1 MEVYK
6 NNSGEILEVSKLPN
20 GRIKLSQV
28 RNAGRGESKSVGTV
42 KELNAFLYNNGYHLA
57 MTERSKRFG
66 RHFTE
71 NDLSDELLMIIPNS
85 ELAVERNGDIFS
97 CWFLADNA
105 DGTVEVSCN
114 APFAAVNWQG
124 YKAVTVRI
132 DELILITGEIE

>member
-1 MEVYK
+1 MEIYRS
-6 NNSGEILEVSKLPN
+6 NSGEILEVSKLPN

-28 RNAGRGESKSVGTV
+28 RNAGRRESKSVSTI

-71 NDLSDELLMIIPNS
+71 NNLNDELLMILPNS
-85 ELAVERNGDIFS
+85 ELAVEHNGDIFS
-97 CWFLADNA
+97 CWLLADNA

-114 APFAAVNWQG
+114 APFAAVNRQG
-124 YKAVTVRI
+124 YKAITVGL
-132 DELILITGEIE
+132 DELIIIEGDI

>member
-1 MEVYK
+1 MEIYK

-66 RHFTE
+66 RNFTE
-71 NDLSDELLMIIPNS
+71 NNLNDELLMILPNS
-85 ELAVERNGDIFS
+85 ELAVEHNGDIFS

-124 YKAVTVRI
+124 YKAVTVRL
-132 DELILITGEIE
+132 DELIIIEGDI

>member
-28 RNAGRGESKSVGTV
+28 RNAGRRESKSVGTV

-71 NDLSDELLMIIPNS
+71 NNLSAELLTILPNS
-85 ELAVERNGDIFS
+85 ELAVEHNGDIFS

-105 DGTVEVSCN
+105 DGTIEVSCN

-124 YKAVTVRI
+124 YKAITAGL
-132 DELILITGEIE
+132 DELIIIEGGIE

>member
-20 GRIKLSQV
+20 GRIKLSQI
-28 RNAGRGESKSVGTV
+28 RNAGCRESKSVGTI

-71 NDLSDELLMIIPNS
+71 NNLSEELLMILPNL

-132 DELILITGEIE
+132 DELIIIEGDI

>member
-28 RNAGRGESKSVGTV
+28 RNAGRRESKSVGTV

-71 NDLSDELLMIIPNS
+71 NDLSDELLMILPNL

-132 DELILITGEIE
+132 DELIIIEGRIE

>member
-1 MEVYK
+1 MEIYRS
-6 NNSGEILEVSKLPN
+6 NSGEILEVSKLPN

-28 RNAGRGESKSVGTV
+28 RNAGRREPKNVGTV
-42 KELNAFLYNNGYHLA
+42 KELNAFLYNGGYHLA

-71 NDLSDELLMIIPNS
+71 NNLSDELLMILPNS
-85 ELAVERNGDIFS
+85 ELAIEHNGDIFS

-124 YKAVTVRI
+124 YKAITARL
-132 DELILITGEIE
+132 DELIIIEGGIE

>member
-1 MEVYK
+1 MEIYRS
-6 NNSGEILEVSKLPN
+6 NSGEILEVSKLPN

-28 RNAGRGESKSVGTV
+28 RNAGRRESKSVGTV
-42 KELNAFLYNNGYHLA
+42 RELNAFLYNNGYHLA

-71 NDLSDELLMIIPNS
+71 NNLSDELLAFLPNI

-132 DELILITGEIE
+132 DELIIIEGGIE

>member
-1 MEVYK
+1 MEVYR

-28 RNAGRGESKSVGTV
+28 RNAGRRESKSVGTV
-42 KELNAFLYNNGYHLA
+42 KELNAFLYNGGYHLA
-57 MTERSKRFG
+57 VTERSKRFG

-71 NDLSDELLMIIPNS
+71 NNLGDELLMILPNS
-85 ELAVERNGDIFS
+85 ELAIEHNGDIFS

-105 DGTVEVSCN
+105 DGTIEVSCN

-124 YKAVTVRI
+124 YKAITVRL
-132 DELILITGEIE
+132 DELIIIEGEIE

>member
-1 MEVYK
+1 MEVYR

-28 RNAGRGESKSVGTV
+28 RNAGRKESKSVGTV
-42 KELNAFLYNNGYHLA
+42 KELNAFLYNKGYNLVV
-57 MTERSKRFG
+57 TERSKRFA

-71 NDLSDELLMIIPNS
+71 NNLSDDLMMILPNL

-124 YKAVTVRI
+124 YKAITVRL
-132 DELILITGEIE
+132 DELIIIEGEIK

>member
-1 MEVYK
+1 MEVYR

-28 RNAGRGESKSVGTV
+28 RNAGRRESKSVGTV
-42 KELNAFLYNNGYHLA
+42 RELNAFLYNQGYHLA

-71 NDLSDELLMIIPNS
+71 NNLSDELLMILPNS

-132 DELILITGEIE
+132 DALIIIEGGIE

>member
-1 MEVYK
+1 MEVYR

-20 GRIKLSQV
+20 GRIKLSQI
-28 RNAGRGESKSVGTV
+28 RNAGRRESKSVGTI

-66 RHFTE
+66 RNFTE
-71 NDLSDELLMIIPNS
+71 NNLSDELLMIIPNS
-85 ELAVERNGDIFS
+85 ELAVERNGGIFS

-105 DGTVEVSCN
+105 DGTVEVSCS

-124 YKAVTVRI
+124 YKAVTVRL
-132 DELILITGEIE
+132 DELIIIEGGIE

>member
-1 MEVYK
+1 MEVYR

-20 GRIKLSQV
+20 GRIKLAQV
-28 RNAGRGESKSVGTV
+28 RNADRRESKSIGTV

-71 NDLSDELLMIIPNS
+71 NNLSDELLTILPNS

-132 DELILITGEIE
+132 DELIIIEGGIE

>member
-1 MEVYK
+1 MEVYRS
-6 NNSGEILEVSKLPN
+6 NSGEILEVSKLPN

-28 RNAGRGESKSVGTV
+28 RNAGHRESKSVGTV
-42 KELNAFLYNNGYHLA
+42 KELNAFLYNGGYHLA

-66 RHFTE
+66 RNFTE
-71 NDLSDELLMIIPNS
+71 NNLSNELLMILPNS

-97 CWFLADNA
+97 CWLLADNA

-124 YKAVTVRI
+124 YKAITVGL
-132 DELILITGEIE
+132 DELIIIEGGIE

>member
-1 MEVYK
+1 MEVYRS
-6 NNSGEILEVSKLPN
+6 NSGEILEVSKLPN

-28 RNAGRGESKSVGTV
+28 RNAGRGGSKSVGTV

-71 NDLSDELLMIIPNS
+71 NNLSDELLMILPNS
-85 ELAVERNGDIFS
+85 ELAIEHNGDIFS

-114 APFAAVNWQG
+114 APFATVNWQG
-124 YKAVTVRI
+124 YKAITVRL
-132 DELILITGEIE
+132 DELIIIEGGIE

>member
-20 GRIKLSQV
+20 GRIKLSQA
-28 RNAGRGESKSVGTV
+28 RNADRREPKSVGTV
-42 KELNAFLYNNGYHLA
+42 KELNAFLYNGGYHLA

-71 NDLSDELLMIIPNS
+71 NNLSDELLTILPNL
-85 ELAVERNGDIFS
+85 ELAIERNGDIFS

-132 DELILITGEIE
+132 DELIIIEGDI

>member
-20 GRIKLSQV
+20 GRIKLSQA
-28 RNAGRGESKSVGTV
+28 RNADRRESKSVGTV
-42 KELNAFLYNNGYHLA
+42 KELNAFLYNGGYHLA

-71 NDLSDELLMIIPNS
+71 NNLSDELLTILPNL
-85 ELAVERNGDIFS
+85 ELAIERNGDIFS

-132 DELILITGEIE
+132 DELIIIEGDI

>member
-28 RNAGRGESKSVGTV
+28 RNAGRRESKSVGTV

-66 RHFTE
+66 RNFTE
-71 NDLSDELLMIIPNS
+71 NDLRDELLTILPNS
-85 ELAVERNGDIFS
+85 ELAIERNGDIFS

-124 YKAVTVRI
+124 YKAVTVRL
-132 DELILITGEIE
+132 DELIIIEGDI

>member
-1 MEVYK
+1 MEVYRS
-6 NNSGEILEVSKLPN
+6 NSGEILEVSKLPN
-20 GRIKLSQV
+20 GRIKLSQR
-28 RNAGRGESKSVGTV
+28 RNVGRRESKSVGTV

-71 NDLSDELLMIIPNS
+71 NNLNNELLTVLPNS

-97 CWFLADNA
+97 CWLLADNA

-124 YKAVTVRI
+124 YKAITVGL
-132 DELILITGEIE
+132 DELIIIEGGIE

>member
-1 MEVYK
+1 MEIYRS
-6 NNSGEILEVSKLPN
+6 NSGEILEVSKLPN

-28 RNAGRGESKSVGTV
+28 RNAGRGKSKSVGTV

-57 MTERSKRFG
+57 VTERSKRFG

-71 NDLSDELLMIIPNS
+71 NNLSDELLTILPNS

-124 YKAVTVRI
+124 YKAITVRL
-132 DELILITGEIE
+132 DELIIIEGGIE

>member
-20 GRIKLSQV
+20 GRIKLSQI
-28 RNAGRGESKSVGTV
+28 RNAGRRESKSVGTV
-42 KELNAFLYNNGYHLA
+42 KELNAFLYNGGYHLA

-71 NDLSDELLMIIPNS
+71 NNLSDELLMIIPNS

-105 DGTVEVSCN
+105 DGTIEVSCN
-114 APFAAVNWQG
+114 APVAAVNWQG
-124 YKAVTVRI
+124 YKAITVGL
-132 DELILITGEIE
+132 DELIIIEGGIE

>member
-28 RNAGRGESKSVGTV
+28 RNAGRWESKSVGTV

-71 NDLSDELLMIIPNS
+71 NDLSDELLTIIPNS
-85 ELAVERNGDIFS
+85 ELAIERNGDIFS

-105 DGTVEVSCN
+105 DGTIEVSCN

-124 YKAVTVRI
+124 YKAIAVRI
-132 DELILITGEIE
+132 DELIIIEGGIE

>member
-1 MEVYK
+1 
-6 NNSGEILEVSKLPN
+6 
-20 GRIKLSQV
+20 
-28 RNAGRGESKSVGTV
+28 
-42 KELNAFLYNNGYHLA
+42 

-71 NDLSDELLMIIPNS
+71 NNLSNELLTILPNS

-97 CWFLADNA
+97 CWLLADNA

-124 YKAVTVRI
+124 YKAVTVGL
-132 DELILITGEIE
+132 DELIIIEGDI

>member
-20 GRIKLSQV
+20 GRIKLSQI
-28 RNAGRGESKSVGTV
+28 RNAGRRESKSVGTI
-42 KELNAFLYNNGYHLA
+42 KELNAFLYNGGYHLA

-66 RHFTE
+66 RNFTE
-71 NDLSDELLMIIPNS
+71 NNLSNELLMILPNL

-105 DGTVEVSCN
+105 DGTIEVSCN
-114 APFAAVNWQG
+114 APFAAVNRQG
-124 YKAVTVRI
+124 YKAITVRL
-132 DELILITGEIE
+132 DELIIIEGGI

>member
-1 MEVYK
+1 MEVYR

-20 GRIKLSQV
+20 GRIKLSQI
-28 RNAGRGESKSVGTV
+28 RNAGRRESKSVGTV
-42 KELNAFLYNNGYHLA
+42 KELNAFLYNGGYHLA

-66 RHFTE
+66 RNFTE

-85 ELAVERNGDIFS
+85 ELAVERNGGIFS

-132 DELILITGEIE
+132 DELIIIEGGIE

>member
-1 MEVYK
+1 MEIYRS
-6 NNSGEILEVSKLPN
+6 NSGEILEVSKLPN

-28 RNAGRGESKSVGTV
+28 RNAGRRESKSVGTV

-57 MTERSKRFG
+57 MTERGKRFG

-71 NDLSDELLMIIPNS
+71 NNLSDELLMILPNS
-85 ELAVERNGDIFS
+85 ELAIEHNGDIFS

-114 APFAAVNWQG
+114 APFAAVNGQG

-132 DELILITGEIE
+132 DELIIIEGDI